1 MYAHISKYLLI
12 SKCSLPIKIY
22 AHILK
27 YLRIP
32 KIFAYI
38 QNIRLHP
45 KYSLTSKIF
54 AYIQNIRLHPKYL
67 RLSKIYAPH
76 LKFSRLMIYDSNK
89 AAVEI
94 FASYEKC
101 MRPENRR
108 PNSYYLGSAE
118 SPSSDFF

>member
-1 MYAHISKYLLI
+1 MYAHISKYLRI

-45 KYSLTSKIF
+45 KYSRI
-54 AYIQNIRLHPKYL
+54 
-67 RLSKIYAPH
+67 SKIYAPH
-76 LKFSRLMIYDSNK
+76 LKYLRLIIYNSNK

-94 FASYEKC
+94 FAAV
-101 MRPENRR
+101 PRR
-108 PNSYYLGSAE
+108 LFIPALQ
-118 SPSSDFF
+118 